1 MPLRP
6 ASAVRTP
13 ARSLLHHKQDSTQ
26 RQPHA
31 GSVFEVSLGE
41 RIEGGGGEGQ
51 EEGLT
56 YGGRRSLLALKR
68 SMMGLNSSVFASSKS
83 NGAAERMGHT
93 DTHIHSRRESVRIV
107 PLRTRNL
114 SRLWVRRVARSCA
127 HGGLVALARPTSSR
141 CLEVCL
147 SVRLPVCR
155 QGEIPH

>member
-56 YGGRRSLLALKR
+56 YARWGDKLDDHVVSYGSLP
-68 SMMGLNSSVFASSKS
+68 S
-83 NGAAERMGHT
+83 
-93 DTHIHSRRESVRIV
+93 
-107 PLRTRNL
+107 
-114 SRLWVRRVARSCA
+114 
-127 HGGLVALARPTSSR
+127 
-141 CLEVCL
+141 
-147 SVRLPVCR
+147 
-155 QGEIPH
+155 